1 MIRFQNACEQVGYD
15 RTAEWPEPIREYFA
29 YKAGVA
35 KQFDTRKEAVAFSNI
50 VESVIVNQSE
60 RDSFGK
66 KQADGEAA
74 AVELWMKELRADYP
88 ELTDKQ
94 FGIIYDKAYEDGH
107 PAGYDEVGLH
117 FQDLYYFCMNFV
129 KAGE

>member
-1 MIRFQNACEQVGYD
+1 MVKFEDVCEQVGYD
-15 RTAEWPEPIREYFA
+15 RTTEWPEPIFKYFA
-29 YKAGVA
+29 YKSGVV
-35 KQFDTRKEAVAFSNI
+35 KQFDTHKEAVAFSNI

-60 RDSFGK
+60 RDSFGR
-66 KQADGEAA
+66 KQADAEAS
-74 AVELWMKELRADYP
+74 AVNLWMKELRDDYP

-107 PAGYDEVGLH
+107 SAGYDEVGLH
-117 FQDLYYFCMNFV
+117 FQDLYYFCMNFH

>member
-1 MIRFQNACEQVGYD
+1 MITFQNACEQVGYD
-15 RTAEWPEPIREYFA
+15 RTAPRPEPIYKYFA

-50 VESVIVNQSE
+50 VERVIVNQSE

-74 AVELWMKELRADYP
+74 AAELWMKELCDDYP

-107 PAGYDEVGLH
+107 SAGYDEVGLH
-117 FQDLYYFCMNFV
+117 FQDLYYFCMNFH